1 MKDLLEGALY
11 SVAMSRLQPIH
22 SSTDALRQVDEFYME
37 TSPVHRTLREVARR
51 LSEKQIDYAI
61 IGGMA
66 LALHGFVR
74 PTDDV
79 DLLLTKEGL
88 EKFHSELVGLGY
100 VPLFPGARKHFRDA
114 ETGVKV
120 EVITTGEYPGDG
132 KPKPV
137 VFPAPRDVA
146 VELAKFR
153 VLRLESLIELKL
165 ASGLT
170 AEHRKL
176 RDLADVQQLIEIL
189 NLPPELSQRLDTSV
203 RDEYL
208 RLWALAQKAREDDKE
223 SNE

>member
-1 MKDLLEGALY
+1 
-11 SVAMSRLQPIH
+11 MSRLQPIT
-22 SSTDALRQVDEFYME
+22 SAVDPLRQVDEFFME
-37 TSPVHRTLREVARR
+37 SSPVHKTLREVVRR
-51 LSEKQIDYAI
+51 LAEDQIDYAI

-74 PTDDV
+74 PTEDV
-79 DLLLTKEGL
+79 DLLLTREGL
-88 EKFHSELVGLGY
+88 EKFHQELVGRGY

-120 EVITTGEYPGDG
+120 EFITSGEYPGDG

-137 VFPAPRDVA
+137 VFPEPKDVA
-146 VELAKFR
+146 VDLAGYR
-153 VLRLESLIELKL
+153 VVSLESLIELKL

-176 RDLADVQQLIEIL
+176 RDLADVQQLIEVL
-189 NLPPELSQRLDTSV
+189 NLPSDLSRRLDASV

-208 RLWALAQKAREDDKE
+208 RLWFLAQKARDDEKE
-223 SNE
+223 T

>member
-1 MKDLLEGALY
+1 
-11 SVAMSRLQPIH
+11 MSRLQPIP
-22 SSTDALRQVDEFYME
+22 SSSDALRHVDEFYMQ
-37 TSPVHRTLREVARR
+37 TSPVHKTLREVARR
-51 LSEKQIDYAI
+51 MSAEGIDYAI

-66 LALHGFVR
+66 LALHGFIR
-74 PTDDV
+74 PTEDV
-79 DLLLTKEGL
+79 DLLLTREGL
-88 EKFHSELVGLGY
+88 EKFHATVVGLGY
-100 VPLFPGARKHFRDA
+100 VPLFPGARKHFRDT

-137 VFPAPRDVA
+137 AFPTPKDVV
-146 VELAKFR
+146 VELANFR
-153 VLRLESLIELKL
+153 VVRIESLIELKL

-176 RDLADVQQLIEIL
+176 RDLADVQQLIETL
-189 NLPPELSQRLDTSV
+189 DLPQEMSQRLDASV

-208 RLWALAQKAREDDKE
+208 RLWALAQRAREDDQE